1 MKEVVSPNG
10 DVNMKKKYSLDYSI
24 ERDID
29 RLHAIEEILDTLE
42 TNPTH
47 AELEQMA
54 SYILYGKDENG
65 KNAVQRG
72 ETTDSDKRYKS
83 FQRAADKV
91 QSLDEILDNP
101 LADQQT
107 LQKLEERYIYTK
119 KKPTIARPK
128 YDKKTGELIDI
139 GDGDIPGM
147 QELWTNIDRLD
158 HILAVNEG
166 KVPPDE
172 NTQIFSDPYRF
183 YQFKHMLIDI
193 RRHQYYLKDAYRPT
207 LHFLSL
213 TPPKA
218 QTYNWDSDS
227 YYWMPREKWQSRVDN
242 ALLSSISKNIEDYET
257 RINPETGKE
266 EVKWVVRRHTF
277 DWENPAHIRALLNF
291 YSAIYMELH
300 DKLDS
305 WGRTLIYD
313 FDRYFNMCGF
323 SEVREYIVTRK
334 IDKVSYAV
342 IVEELQEKFGLKYN
356 ENHICTILSK
366 EIPEKM
372 AQAAT
377 KYRMLLTTPQL
388 ERKRCYTCGQWLPR
402 NNYFF
407 ATNNSRKDHFASNCK
422 ECEKKKRIEKGGQ
435 TQYDRRSKD
444 AKMLEMQT
452 RKT

>member
-1 MKEVVSPNG
+1 
-10 DVNMKKKYSLDYSI
+10 MKKKYSLDYSI

-29 RLHAIEEILDTLE
+29 RLHAVEDILDSLE
-42 TNPTH
+42 TNPTNT
-47 AELEQMA
+47 ELEQMA

-107 LQKLEERYIYTK
+107 LQKMDERYIYTK

-139 GDGDIPGM
+139 GDGDVPGM
-147 QELWTNIDRLD
+147 QELWENIDRLD

-172 NTQIFSDPYRF
+172 KTQIFIDSYRL

-193 RRHQYYLKDAYRPT
+193 RRHQYYLKDAYKPT
-207 LHFLSL
+207 LHFLAI

-218 QTYNWDSDS
+218 QTYNLDSDS
-227 YYWMPREKWQSRVDN
+227 YYWMSREQWQSRVDN
-242 ALLSSISKNIEDYET
+242 ALLSSISRNIEDYET
-257 RINPETGKE
+257 RINPHTGAE
-266 EVKWVVRRHTF
+266 EVKWVVRHQTF
-277 DWENPAHIRALLNF
+277 DWENPHHIKALLNH
-291 YSAIYMELH
+291 YANIYMELME
-300 DKLDS
+300 KLDS

-313 FDRYFNMCGF
+313 FDRYFDMVGF
-323 SEVREYIVTRK
+323 SPVREYIVTRR
-334 IDKVSYAV
+334 IDKASYGEIAL
-342 IVEELQEKFGLKYN
+342 ELQEKFGLKYN

-366 EIPEKM
+366 EVPEKM
-372 AQAAT
+372 ATAAK
-377 KYRMLLTTPQL
+377 KYRMLLTTPEE
-388 ERKRCYTCGQWLPR
+388 ERKKCFTCKKLLPR

-407 ATNNSRKDHFASNCK
+407 ATNNSRADHFASNCK
-422 ECEKKKRIEKGGQ
+422 ECERKKRIAKGGQ
-435 TQYDRRSKD
+435 TAYDRRNKD
-444 AKMLEMQT
+444 SKMLEM
-452 RKT
+452 